1 MIIEDDDD
9 AISFSIQCD
18 NSGHQFISFMTSAP
32 WVREEQI
39 LVTSADKEAE
49 LLLIWES

>member
-1 MIIEDDDD
+1 MTVSLS
-9 AISFSIQCD
+9 AS
-18 NSGHQFISFMTSAP
+18 NVTTRGISFMTSAP